1 MLRKSTFREI
11 KTSLARYLAIFAIV
25 ALGVGFFSGLKDCK
39 ASMVSTARNY
49 LNTTN
54 FYDYQI
60 LSSYG
65 ADDDSVVTAEGW
77 KDVSAAEG
85 SIQIDVMARS
95 GDGDSRALKAI
106 SLPQKINKLKVV
118 KGRLPQNENEC
129 VIDDYSITD
138 DGYKVGDR
146 VEITDENDKDKLKEF
161 KVKEFEIVGTVNTP
175 IYLDYQRGST
185 DIGNGSL
192 DTFFYIDRDA
202 FDVDYYTN
210 LYVTLKGNEE
220 PLTSEHEDK
229 LKAEEDNMKDLA
241 EAVTAGRRETARKEA
256 QDKLDEKIQEYEENL
271 AKYEEEKADA
281 ERKISDAE
289 KQISSGENQIKSSR
303 TKVKGTVRDL
313 KKQKKELKGTVKE
326 LDSTISELKANRKK
340 LKEGIK
346 TAEAGKAELD
356 AGQAT
361 LETSIAQLQ
370 AAAEADPE
378 NAPVYAAQIEELSK
392 QLEAVKTQSAGVDAQ
407 ISELEK
413 NLAKLEKGLDKAESG
428 KAQAEEGI
436 TKIDDGLEQADSGL
450 KELDKQENK
459 LASSKSQLDREKR
472 EADSEFEKAKKEL
485 DDARDKLD
493 KAQEKIDD
501 MEIGNSFALSRK
513 ENAGYSSFD
522 SNSSIVS
529 NIAKIF
535 PVFFFLIAALVCM
548 TTMTRMIDEQRTQ
561 IGILKALGYSNAQIV
576 GKYMF
581 YSGSAA
587 FLGAVTGFFVGCKVF
602 PAAIWTAYTMVYD
615 FSDKVDYVIDYKL
628 GLISL
633 AAALLCSMGAT
644 WVSIAADFRVSP
656 SDLIRPKTPP
666 AGKRILLE
674 RITPLWNRISFLYK
688 VSIRNI
694 FRDKKR
700 FLMMVIGVS
709 GCTALLIAGIG
720 IRATISKVAD
730 YQFDEISTYD
740 ITVLFSKNM
749 NRNRKADFMKEIRE
763 AADVSDEDVRFL
775 HRGEVTMVIGDDTVD
790 VTCVATDGEGFGEFM
805 DLHAGDEKIPY
816 PGPGEIVIVKK
827 TAHDFGLG
835 PGDVVKLREDYR
847 EMEVTITAV
856 ADNYVY
862 DSLFMSPE
870 TYREG
875 FGKEPDIK
883 AAYINLKAE
892 ADDTAKEESG
902 AAANESADTAASKS
916 ADSEV
921 SEDTIRNVAAAA
933 AGYENTAAVQTNID
947 VRENVAKMMKSLDYV
962 VYVVILSAALLA
974 FIVLYNLT
982 NINITERIREIA
994 TIKVLGFYQLEVSQ
1008 YVFRENLF
1016 LTAVA
1021 ALVGIPMGKWLLKFV
1036 IDNIVV
1042 SMIYFEP
1049 RHGPYDIP
1057 IAVALTFV
1065 FAFLVNLAMQRRLR
1079 NVSMTES
1086 LKSVE

>member
-11 KTSLARYLAIFAIV
+11 RTSLARYLAILSIV

-39 ASMVSTARNY
+39 ASMESTARRY
-49 LNTTN
+49 LDRTN

-65 ADDDSVVTAEGW
+65 ADDDSVALASSWDG
-77 KDVSAAEG
+77 VSAAEG
-85 SIQIDVMARS
+85 SVQVDVMAKS

-106 SLPQKINKLKVV
+106 SLPAEINKLNLVE
-118 KGRLPQNENEC
+118 GRLPQNVNEC
-129 VIDDYSITD
+129 VVDSYSITD
-138 DGYKVGDR
+138 EGFKVGDHI
-146 VEITDENDKDKLKEF
+146 ELSDENDKDKLDQF
-161 KVKEFEIVGTVNTP
+161 NVSDFEIVGTVNTP

-192 DTFFYIDRDA
+192 DTFFFIDRDA

-210 LYVTLKGNEE
+210 LYVKLSGDEASIT
-220 PLTSEHEDK
+220 PEHEDK
-229 LKAEEDNMKDLA
+229 LKANEDNMKALS
-241 EAVTAGRRETARKEA
+241 EAVTEGRRETARQEA
-256 QDKLDEKIQEYEENL
+256 QDELDEKKQEYEDNL
-271 AKYEEEKADA
+271 AKYEDEK
-281 ERKISDAE
+281 KKAE
-289 KQISSGENQIKSSR
+289 KK
-303 TKVKGTVRDL
+303 
-313 KKQKKELKGTVKE
+313 
-326 LDSTISELKANRKK
+326 
-340 LKEGIK
+340 
-346 TAEAGKAELD
+346 
-356 AGQAT
+356 
-361 LETSIAQLQ
+361 
-370 AAAEADPE
+370 
-378 NAPVYAAQIEELSK
+378 
-392 QLEAVKTQSAGVDAQ
+392 
-407 ISELEK
+407 
-413 NLAKLEKGLDKAESG
+413 LDKAEDQIEKGEKTIKNTRSELNAAIQQANSAIATLPATISDLNSK
-428 KAQAEEGI
+428 KAQAEAGLTEAKAGKAQLEAQIEQMKAMGADEATIAAAEG
-436 TKIDDGLEQADSGL
+436 
-450 KELDKQENK
+450 ELDKLNGTISGLETNLAEIDKGIAQAEAGLAQAKTGLAQAQAGLAELDRQEKK
-459 LASSKSQLDREKR
+459 LESSKKQLKKEEKK
-472 EADSEFEKAKKEL
+472 ADSEFDKAKKEL
-485 DDARDKLD
+485 DDAKDKLD
-493 KAQEKIDD
+493 EAQEKIDD
-501 MEIGNSFALSRK
+501 LDKGNSYALSRT

-548 TTMTRMIDEQRTQ
+548 TTMTRMVDEQRTQ
-561 IGILKALGYSNAQIV
+561 IGILKALGYSNAQVV

-587 FLGAVTGFFVGCKVF
+587 LIGALLGFFVGCKVF
-602 PAAIWTAYTMVYD
+602 PMAIWNAYTMMYD
-615 FSDKVDYVIDYKL
+615 FSKEVDYIIDWKL
-628 GLISL
+628 GAMSIGAS
-633 AAALLCSMGAT
+633 LLCSMGAT
-644 WVSIAADFRVSP
+644 WVSIASDFRVAP

-674 RITPLWNRISFLYK
+674 RIRPLWNRISFLYK

-740 ITVLFSKNM
+740 ITTIFSKNM
-749 NRNRKADFMKEIRE
+749 TADRQADFLDDLSE
-763 AADVSDEDVRFL
+763 AGELPDDAVRFL
-775 HRGEVTMVIGDDTVD
+775 HRGEVTIDMGSGKTVD
-790 VTCVATDGEGFGEFM
+790 VSCVATEAEGFGEFV
-805 DLHAGDEKIPY
+805 DLHSGDQHIDY
-816 PGPGEIVIVKK
+816 PGPGEAVIVKK
-827 TAHDFGLG
+827 TNHDYGIG
-835 PGDVVKLREDYR
+835 VGDKITLREDYR
-847 EMEVTITAV
+847 EMTVTITGV

-862 DSLFMSPE
+862 DSIYISPE

-875 FGKEPDIK
+875 FGKEPDLK
-883 AAYINLKAE
+883 AAYINLEDGSSEEEIRSFA
-892 ADDTAKEESG
+892 AK
-902 AAANESADTAASKS
+902 
-916 ADSEV
+916 
-921 SEDTIRNVAAAA
+921 A

-947 VRENVAKMMKSLDYV
+947 VRDNVAKMMKSLDAI

-994 TIKVLGFYQLEVSQ
+994 TIKVLGFNQLEVSQ

-1036 IDNIVV
+1036 IDNIVL

-1065 FAFLVNLAMQRRLR
+1065 FAMFVNLAMQRRLR

>member
-1 MLRKSTFREI
+1 MLKKSTFREI

-39 ASMVSTARNY
+39 PSMVSTARHY
-49 LNTTN
+49 LDKTN

-65 ADDDSVVTAEGW
+65 ADDDSVALAEDW
-77 KDVSAAEG
+77 KNVSGAEG

-106 SLPQKINKLKVV
+106 SMPQKINTLNVV
-118 KGRLPQNENEC
+118 KGRLPKNTGEC

-138 DGYKVGDR
+138 EGYHVGDR
-146 VEITDENDKDKLKEF
+146 IEITDENDKDKLKNFNET
-161 KVKEFEIVGTVNTP
+161 EFEIVGTVNTP

-192 DTFFYIDRDA
+192 DTFFFIDRDA

-210 LYVTLKGNEE
+210 LYVTLEGNEE
-220 PLTSEHEDK
+220 SLTEESESR
-229 LKAEEDNMKDLA
+229 LKAEEDNMKELA
-241 EAVTAGRRETARKEA
+241 EAVTAGRRETARQEA
-256 QDKLDEKIQEYEENL
+256 QNELDEKKQEYEDNL
-271 AKYEEEKADA
+271 AKYEKEKKDA
-281 ERKISDAE
+281 EDKIDDAKDQIKKGE
-289 KQISSGENQIKSSR
+289 NLISSNRRKAQKGKKLAAS
-303 TKVKGTVRDL
+303 TVKDL
-313 KKQKKELKGTVKE
+313 K
-326 LDSTISELKANRKK
+326 AK
-340 LKEGIK
+340 LKEVNSGIDTLNSERK
-346 TAEAGKAELD
+346 KAEDGL
-356 AGQAT
+356 AQA
-361 LETSIAQLQ
+361 
-370 AAAEADPE
+370 
-378 NAPVYAAQIEELSK
+378 N
-392 QLEAVKTQSAGVDAQ
+392 
-407 ISELEK
+407 
-413 NLAKLEKGLDKAESG
+413 SG
-428 KAQAEEGI
+428 KAQAEAGKAALESSI
-436 TKIDDGLEQADSGL
+436 KELEQAAQADPVNAEQYNAQIAELRKQLAGVEQQIGAIDGQIKEITAGIATIDSKLKEAQAGKAQLESGIAKAEKGISDADSGL
-450 KELDKQENK
+450 AELNKKQKELDSNK
-459 LASSKSQLDREKR
+459 RKLQSEERK
-472 EADSEFEKAKKEL
+472 ADSEFEKARKEL
-485 DDARDKLD
+485 DDAKDKLD
-493 KAQEKIDD
+493 EAQEKIDD
-501 MEIGNSFALSRK
+501 MEIGNSYALSRK
-513 ENAGYSSFD
+513 ENAGYASFD

-548 TTMTRMIDEQRTQ
+548 TTMTRMVDEQRTQ

-587 FLGAVTGFFVGCKVF
+587 FLGSVAGFFIGCKVF
-602 PAAIWTAYTMVYD
+602 PAAIWTAYTMMYD
-615 FSDKVDYVIDYKL
+615 FSESVEYVIDYKL
-628 GLISL
+628 GLISI
-633 AAALLCSMGAT
+633 AAALLCSMGST
-644 WVSIAADFRVSP
+644 WVSIAADFKVSP

-674 RITPLWNRISFLYK
+674 RITPLWKRISFLYK

-720 IRATISKVAD
+720 IKATISKVAD

-740 ITVLFSKNM
+740 ITTLFSKNM
-749 NRNRKADFMKEIRE
+749 NESRRADFMDEIRE
-763 AADVSDEDVRFL
+763 AEDISDSDVRFL
-775 HRGEVTMVIGDDTVD
+775 HRGEVTVVIGDKTVD

-805 DLHAGDEKIPY
+805 NLHNGDEAIPF
-816 PGPGEIVIVKK
+816 PGKGEIVIVKK

-835 PGDVVKLREDYR
+835 AGDEVTLREGYR
-847 EMEVTITAV
+847 EMKVKITAV

-883 AAYINLKAE
+883 AAYINLKE
-892 ADDTAKEESG
+892 GTDEE
-902 AAANESADTAASKS
+902 
-916 ADSEV
+916 
-921 SEDTIRNVAAAA
+921 TIRSVAAAA
-933 AGYENTAAVQTNID
+933 AGYENTAAAQTNID

-1021 ALVGIPMGKWLLKFV
+1021 AIVGIPMGKWLLKFV

-1057 IAVALTFV
+1057 IAIALTFV
-1065 FAFLVNLAMQRRLR
+1065 FAFVVNLAMQRRLR

>member
-11 KTSLARYLAIFAIV
+11 RTSLARYLAILSIV

-39 ASMVSTARNY
+39 ASMESTARRY
-49 LNTTN
+49 LDRTN

-65 ADDDSVVTAEGW
+65 ADDDSVALASSWDG
-77 KDVSAAEG
+77 VSAAEG
-85 SIQIDVMARS
+85 SVQVDVMAKS

-106 SLPQKINKLKVV
+106 SLPSEINKLNLVE
-118 KGRLPQNENEC
+118 GRLPQNANEC
-129 VIDDYSITD
+129 AVDAYSITD
-138 DGYKVGDR
+138 EGFHVGDR
-146 VEITDENDKDKLKEF
+146 IVLSDENDKDKLKQF
-161 KVKEFEIVGTVNTP
+161 SVHDFEIVGTVNTP

-192 DTFFYIDRDA
+192 DTFFFIDRDA

-210 LYVTLKGNEE
+210 LYVKLSGDEASIT
-220 PLTSEHEDK
+220 PEHEDK
-229 LKAEEDNMKDLA
+229 LKANEDNMKALS
-241 EAVTAGRRETARKEA
+241 EAVTDGRRETARKEA
-256 QDKLDEKIQEYEENL
+256 QDELDEKKQEYEDNL
-271 AKYEEEKADA
+271 AKYEKEK
-281 ERKISDAE
+281 KNAE
-289 KQISSGENQIKSSR
+289 KK
-303 TKVKGTVRDL
+303 
-313 KKQKKELKGTVKE
+313 
-326 LDSTISELKANRKK
+326 
-340 LKEGIK
+340 
-346 TAEAGKAELD
+346 
-356 AGQAT
+356 
-361 LETSIAQLQ
+361 
-370 AAAEADPE
+370 
-378 NAPVYAAQIEELSK
+378 
-392 QLEAVKTQSAGVDAQ
+392 
-407 ISELEK
+407 
-413 NLAKLEKGLDKAESG
+413 LDKAEDQIEKGEKTIKKTRSELNAAIQQANNAIATLPATISDLNSK
-428 KAQAEEGI
+428 KAQAEAGIAQINAAAEEEKAKLKAAFDAGAIDEQTYAAGIAGIDEG
-436 TKIDDGLEQADSGL
+436 TKTEIAKVEASIAEIDKGIAQAEAGLAQAKTGLAQAQAGLE
-450 KELDKQENK
+450 ELDRQEKKLDSSEKQLKKE
-459 LASSKSQLDREKR
+459 EKK
-472 EADSEFEKAKKEL
+472 ADSEFDKAKKEL
-485 DDARDKLD
+485 DDAKDKLD
-493 KAQEKIDD
+493 EAQEKIDD
-501 MEIGNSFALSRK
+501 MEQGNSYALSRT

-548 TTMTRMIDEQRTQ
+548 TTMTRMVDEQRTQ
-561 IGILKALGYSNAQIV
+561 IGILKALGYSNAQVV

-587 FLGAVTGFFVGCKVF
+587 LIGALLGFFVGCKVF
-602 PAAIWTAYTMVYD
+602 PVAIWNAYTMMYD
-615 FSDKVDYVIDYKL
+615 FSNEVDYIIDWKL
-628 GLISL
+628 GLLSIGAS
-633 AAALLCSMGAT
+633 LLCSMGAT
-644 WVSIAADFRVSP
+644 WVSIASDFRVAP

-674 RITPLWNRISFLYK
+674 RIRPLWNRISFLYK

-709 GCTALLIAGIG
+709 GCTALLVAGIG

-740 ITVLFSKNM
+740 ITTIFSKNM
-749 NRNRKADFMKEIRE
+749 TADRQADFLDDLSE
-763 AADVSDEDVRFL
+763 AGELPDDAVRFL
-775 HRGEVTMVIGDDTVD
+775 HRGEVTIDMGSGKTVD
-790 VTCVATDGEGFGEFM
+790 VSCVATEAEGFGEFV
-805 DLHAGDEKIPY
+805 DLHSGDQHIDY
-816 PGPGEIVIVKK
+816 PGPGEAVIVKK
-827 TAHDFGLG
+827 TNHDYGIG
-835 PGDVVKLREDYR
+835 VGDKIKLREDYR
-847 EMEVTITAV
+847 EMEVTITGV

-862 DSLFMSPE
+862 DSIYISPE

-875 FGKEPDIK
+875 FGKEPDLK
-883 AAYINLKAE
+883 AAYINLDEGSSEEEIRSFA
-892 ADDTAKEESG
+892 AK
-902 AAANESADTAASKS
+902 
-916 ADSEV
+916 
-921 SEDTIRNVAAAA
+921 A
-933 AGYENTAAVQTNID
+933 AGYENAAAVQTNID
-947 VRENVAKMMKSLDYV
+947 VRENVAKMMKSLDAI

-994 TIKVLGFYQLEVSQ
+994 TIKVLGFNQLEVSQ

-1021 ALVGIPMGKWLLKFV
+1021 ALVGIPMGKWLLRFV
-1036 IDNIVV
+1036 IDNIVL

-1065 FAFLVNLAMQRRLR
+1065 FAMFVNLAMQRRLR